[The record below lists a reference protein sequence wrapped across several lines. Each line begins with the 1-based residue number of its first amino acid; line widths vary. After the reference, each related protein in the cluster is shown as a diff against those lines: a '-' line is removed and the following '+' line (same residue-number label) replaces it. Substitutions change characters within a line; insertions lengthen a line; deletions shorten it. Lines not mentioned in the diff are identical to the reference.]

1 MAASRLTPRPQIYGS
16 CALIFVGVGTQL
28 PFDRLV
34 RSVDDWAGSRQK
46 RDVVAQIG
54 PTAYRASNIKTYRFL
69 KPAEFRR
76 HIEEADFI
84 VSHAGMGTIITA
96 LELGK
101 PVLVMP
107 RRADLLEHRNDHQIA
122 TARRFVLQGRIKVA
136 FSDRELV
143 EELDSMRDAT
153 GTDRISRHA
162 PRPLID
168 ALAAFLANNSSGMSP
183 S

>member
-1 MAASRLTPRPQIYGS
+1 
-16 CALIFVGVGTQL
+16 
-28 PFDRLV
+28 
-34 RSVDDWAGSRQK
+34 VDDWAGSRQQ

-69 KPAEFRR
+69 EPTEFRR

-101 PVLVMP
+101 PVVVMP

-122 TARRFVLQGRIKVA
+122 TARRFILQGRIKVA
-136 FSDRELV
+136 FSERELA
-143 EELDSMRDAT
+143 EELDSMHDAT
-153 GTDRISRHA
+153 GPERISRYA

-168 ALAAFLANNSSGMSP
+168 ALAAFLVSNNSGLSIAAGQRAPKRKYCS
-183 S
+183 SVAACRTEIARDGS